1 MENNLGTG
9 SQMSW
14 ENDICV
20 GPCCLN
26 FTADCEEHFIAF
38 TASGQTVSAEEY
50 LSLSLQPLY
59 AERLS
64 SAQTTCS
71 KAGPNAF
78 I

>member
-1 MENNLGTG
+1 MENKLGTD

-14 ENDICV
+14 ENDICA

-26 FTADCEEHFIAF
+26 FTVDCEEHFIAF
-38 TASGQTVSAEEY
+38 TASGQTVSAGEY
-50 LSLSLQPLY
+50 LSLSLRPLY

-71 KAGPNAF
+71 KAGS
-78 I
+78 